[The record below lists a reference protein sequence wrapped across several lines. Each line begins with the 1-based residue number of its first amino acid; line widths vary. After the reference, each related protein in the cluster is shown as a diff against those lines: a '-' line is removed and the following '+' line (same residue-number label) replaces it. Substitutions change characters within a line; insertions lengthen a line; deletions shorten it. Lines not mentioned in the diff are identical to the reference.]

1 MTDPAAEFQAEAGAT
16 APPRAVRKRSVTI
29 AGHRTSVSLEQA
41 FWDAL
46 RRIAEARHASIAG
59 LIAEI
64 DAANGRLPSPER
76 AANLS
81 SALRVYVLEQAR
93 AGLLA

>member
-1 MTDPAAEFQAEAGAT
+1 M
-16 APPRAVRKRSVTI
+16 APPAGSAPSARAVRKRSVTI

-46 RRIAEARHASIAG
+46 RTIADARG
-59 LIAEI
+59 LSVAAVIAEI
-64 DAANGRLPSPER
+64 DAANGRLPGPDR

-81 SALRVYVLEQAR
+81 SALRVHVLEQAR
-93 AGLLA
+93 AGALR

>member
-1 MTDPAAEFQAEAGAT
+1 MNDQAADGLAA
-16 APPRAVRKRSVTI
+16 RAVRKRSVTI

-46 RRIAEARHASIAG
+46 RVLAEARGVSVAAIV
-59 LIAEI
+59 AEV
-64 DAANGRLPSPER
+64 DEANGRRQGASR

-93 AGLLA
+93 AGTLG

>member
-1 MTDPAAEFQAEAGAT
+1 VSDAQAI
-16 APPRAVRKRSVTI
+16 RKRSVTI

-46 RRIAEARHASIAG
+46 RIVAETRGSSLAA

-64 DAANGRLPSPER
+64 DQAQGRER
-76 AANLS
+76 GANLS
-81 SALRVYVLEQAR
+81 SALRVFVLEQAR
-93 AGLLA
+93 AGALR

>member
-1 MTDPAAEFQAEAGAT
+1 
-16 APPRAVRKRSVTI
+16 VRKRSVTI

-46 RRIAEARHASIAG
+46 RIVADRRGLSLAGVIAEV
-59 LIAEI
+59 
-64 DAANGRLPSPER
+64 DAANGRLPSPDR

-93 AGLLA
+93 AGALG